1 MASQIDEK
9 QVRKKAKQLLSDGTT
24 KQETYEQ
31 LVDKFAGRETLAK
44 IVKRIP
50 SQKAWEKY
58 GVWNHVLSALMILLL
73 LMMMLANPTLGTFIW
88 YGLPTLAIL
97 MRKTR
102 FYFWIAILAGLGT
115 VTIVAVTLSSADSIQ
130 IDGIIRISI
139 FFVLLF
145 PAAFLAIWLP
155 KKLTPEPIEK
165 REFYENKYGEK
176 RSRILFKFAEKA

>member
-9 QVRKKAKQLLSDGTT
+9 KVRKKAKQLISDGTT

-31 LVDKFAGRETLAK
+31 LVEEFGGRETLAK

-50 SQKAWEKY
+50 SKKAWKKY
-58 GVWNHVLSALMILLL
+58 GVWNHVLSGLMILLF
-73 LMMMLANPTLGTFIW
+73 LMMMLANPTIGTFIW
-88 YGLPTLAIL
+88 YGLPTAAIL
-97 MRKTR
+97 MRRTR

-115 VTIVAVTLSSADSIQ
+115 VTIVGVTLASADNIQ

-139 FFVLLF
+139 FFALLF

-155 KKLTPEPIEK
+155 RKLTPEPEEK
-165 REFYENKYGEK
+165 REYYENEFGEQ
-176 RSRILFKFAEKA
+176 RSRMTYQFAEQ